1 MDPDRFVN
9 RGLLQIK
16 PYVGGKPREEVQ
28 KKYQI
33 SEPIKMNS
41 NENPFGVSP
50 AAIDRAAMILPS
62 SNLYPESSNRD
73 LREQLGISFA
83 VNPECVIIGNG
94 ADEIIYYIAMS
105 FINDNDEVI
114 IPRITFPIYEIA
126 FRMMRARIVWSNMKG
141 YFIDLDDI
149 PKRITSRTKMIA
161 LCNPNNPT
169 GHALDR
175 NSVLR
180 FLARVPEE
188 VLVLMDEAYM
198 EFADPEEFPDTVGL
212 FRGGRENLFI
222 IRTLSKA
229 LGLAGF
235 RVGYGIGH
243 RGLIALI
250 NRIKL
255 PFNISIVSQHAAL
268 GALDDTEFLKKTV
281 EETRRGRELI
291 ASALNEMGI
300 PFVESSTNFILIDTG
315 KDAEQVTEELM
326 KRGIIVRSAKMYEM
340 PTCIRVT
347 VGTIEQNR
355 RFIEAF
361 SEVLRI

>member
-28 KKYQI
+28 KKYHI

-73 LREQLGISFA
+73 LREQLGISFG

-126 FRMMRARIVWSNMKG
+126 FRMMRARIVWSSMKG